1 MKTGAVGTAVPQP
14 VQWGLHDMRH
24 RLRPREQVP
33 SFLTPKAE
41 ACYSLCLALG
51 RKGLACAVWEERLGR
66 PPPPPRSLVSSPS
79 RLSLTGLCSLL
90 CAFPACAPKAPAHS
104 AAPPAVPGPRVAPSF
119 SPRLLALWARKGQR
133 KG

>member
-66 PPPPPRSLVSSPS
+66 PPPPAP
-79 RLSLTGLCSLL
+79 LSCVFPLPPVPHWALLPALCLPCLCSQ
-90 CAFPACAPKAPAHS
+90 
-104 AAPPAVPGPRVAPSF
+104 
-119 SPRLLALWARKGQR
+119 SPRPFCSPTSCPWS
-133 KG
+133 